1 MLVTAAEVTENLPMQ
16 EMLFRSTFRWRLRPR
31 SVTRDAALRHQGE
44 HSGHIEKAG
53 IRAYSALADQGKRTS
68 LLTIEDFVYDAQRDV
83 YTSPETRSC
92 AVGATITGRVR
103 RGGYVRYAANSSAC
117 NECPLKSK
125 RTNSPRG
132 RWVSCGLEEEYLERV
147 RPYRETEPY
156 RHRVGA

>member
-1 MLVTAAEVTENLPMQ
+1 VPPYGTRENIA
-16 EMLFRSTFRWRLRPR
+16 
-31 SVTRDAALRHQGE
+31 V
-44 HSGHIEKAG
+44 IEKAG

-92 AVGATITGRVR
+92 AVGAKTTGRVR
-103 RGGYVRYAANSSAC
+103 RGGYLRYAADSSAC
-117 NECPLKSK
+117 NERPLKSK
-125 RTNSPRG
+125 CTNSPKG
-132 RWVSCGLEEEYLERV
+132 RWVSRGLEEGYLERV

>member
-1 MLVTAAEVTENLPMQ
+1 MANLGKRPTDDVRNV
-16 EMLFRSTFRWRLRPR
+16 RSVSRLRPFPR
-31 SVTRDAALRHQGE
+31 TRRT
-44 HSGHIEKAG
+44 SGNPIEKAG

-68 LLTIEDFVYDAQRDV
+68 LLTIEYFLYDAQRDV

-92 AVGATITGRVR
+92 AVGATTTGKVR
-103 RGGYVRYAANSSAC
+103 RGGFVRYAANSSAC

-125 RTNSPRG
+125 CRNSPKG
-132 RWVSCGLEEEYLERV
+132 RWVSRGLEEEYLERV